1 MVVFFEE
8 TTSRFDSVPLADGV
22 RGTWKGGDNEAD
34 CGMRWLAYNNIA
46 YSHSI

>member
-22 RGTWKGGDNEAD
+22 RGTWKGGENEAD
-34 CGMRWLAYNNIA
+34 CGKVRWLAYNIA
-46 YSHSI
+46 YSHSV